1 MLGALLDPL
10 QRAIRERSKVRVH
23 YRDVQEQFSK
33 RVIWPL
39 GLYFWGHCWTLVG
52 WCELRKAFRH
62 FRVDRIV
69 ILHTLGDRYPH
80 LPGHTLADYEAAM
93 DARCTKPQS
102 TDPQTAVEEKTPS

>member
-1 MLGALLDPL
+1 MWG
-10 QRAIRERSKVRVH
+10 EWVR
-23 YRDVQEQFSK
+23 
-33 RVIWPL
+33 
-39 GLYFWGHCWTLVG
+39 LVVG
-52 WCELRKAFRH
+52 CEVRKAFRH
-62 FRVDRIV
+62 FGVELIV